1 MKKYFNNIDWKQVMK
16 ILLVSLPVIIWDT
29 FYFFVAKL
37 YEICTVI
44 DKKGERLLDRFM
56 DKK

>member
-1 MKKYFNNIDWKQVMK
+1 MKKYFNNIDWTQVIK
-16 ILLVSLPVIIWDT
+16 ILLVSLPVIIWDA
-29 FYFFVAKL
+29 FYFFVTKL

>member
-1 MKKYFNNIDWKQVMK
+1 MKKYFNNVDWKQVIK

-29 FYFFVAKL
+29 FYFFVTKL

>member
-1 MKKYFNNIDWKQVMK
+1 MKKYFNNIDWTQVIK
-16 ILLVSLPVIIWDT
+16 ILLVCLPVIIWDT
-29 FYFFVAKL
+29 FYFFVTKL
-37 YEICTVI
+37 YEICTAI